1 MSTLFEINFLHH
13 IRSPSYIKLAQ
24 FCLFLTRS
32 HVHVTRSRV
41 HVTRS
46 RVHVT
51 RSRAIVG

>member
-13 IRSPSYIKLAQ
+13 IRSPSYITLAQ
-24 FCLFLTRS
+24 FWLFLSCS

-41 HVTRS
+41 QVTRS

-51 RSRAIVG
+51 R

>member
-1 MSTLFEINFLHH
+1 MSALFEINFLHH
-13 IRSPSYIKLAQ
+13 IRSPSYITLAQ
-24 FCLFLTRS
+24 FWLFLSCS
-32 HVHVTRSRV
+32 HV